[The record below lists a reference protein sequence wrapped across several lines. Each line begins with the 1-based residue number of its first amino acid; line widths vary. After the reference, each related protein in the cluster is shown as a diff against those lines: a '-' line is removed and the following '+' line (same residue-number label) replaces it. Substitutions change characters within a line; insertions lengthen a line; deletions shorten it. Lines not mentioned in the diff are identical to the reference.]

1 MLSAIDATRYG
12 LVHMGRTRRDSFS
25 DRELHA
31 LNISMTTRM
40 ERDMVVAVLDGV
52 EEKIE
57 QSISGKEVEH
67 WWKWVCAE
75 VSIKLIQEG

>member
-1 MLSAIDATRYG
+1 
-12 LVHMGRTRRDSFS
+12 
-25 DRELHA
+25 